1 MNPAST
7 RVAPGPNWLRVIA
20 SLFQKM
26 LLNSAAGLEKSGDP
40 AGRAAWNSGSFA
52 SAPGPAAGGPPMGGV
67 SDEAGGALFAT
78 EVVLSRTF
86 GCVCRRIAPAPSAEP
101 VFAD

>member
-26 LLNSAAGLEKSGDP
+26 LLNSALGLEKSGAP
-40 AGRAAWNSGSFA
+40 AGRVAWNSGSFA
-52 SAPGPAAGGPPMGGV
+52 SEPRPAAGGTPMAGF
-67 SDEAGGALFAT
+67 SDEAGVTVLGPEVFMIRALAG
-78 EVVLSRTF
+78 VSGGV
-86 GCVCRRIAPAPSAEP
+86 GPAQIGDP
-101 VFAD
+101 V